1 MGQTVNEDSMD
12 IKKEEEEKTYSSTS
26 STQNDEFQWDK
37 YLQETG
43 SFSAPSECFRQSKI
57 PPVNDFKA
65 GMKLEARDPRNI
77 SSVCIATVVGVTGA
91 RIRLRLDGS
100 DNKNDFWRLVDSSD
114 IHPVGTCEKDGDL
127 LQPPLGYQ
135 MNASSWP
142 MFLLRTL
149 NGSEMAPAALFKKE
163 PPKPP
168 VNNFKVGM
176 KLEAIDKKN
185 PYMICPATIGDVKG
199 DEVHITFDGW
209 SGGFDY
215 WCKYD
220 SRDIFPVGWCQLTGD
235 VLQPPGTSVP
245 ITKNI
250 VKIQQSFPS
259 EETEH
264 SMPSPQKTALVVPT
278 QQIRKSSRIKASGST
293 SFTKKGGPFKNLSP
307 KKKGVNSGKK
317 VIPFNQSLCYI
328 CIHIFP
334 PVCVYINKHG
344 DFGPYLDPRRIQ
356 QLPDHFGPGPVT
368 VVLRRTV
375 QACVDCAFQ
384 AKTVF
389 GFLKPDHRGEV
400 ITAYFDGETHSIQL
414 PPVNSASFAL
424 RFLET
429 FCHSMQCDN
438 LLSSQPVSS
447 YKGTAHSSPEG
458 DKNIS
463 EELSPE
469 GNGMPKEENIPEDSK
484 KYLLNLGNPPSP
496 VFRNPVYT
504 HTSVFK
510 SFPQN
515 VPGTSSSALG
525 GNKSSTKTGYHDVK
539 FQVQRKSED
548 YIIVTIE
555 DDSDDDSDD
564 IMVID
569 DTEGEVIQDRCSS
582 DDTLPIQPNFQG
594 SGNDHQ
600 QPLQMPYGVDGLLV
614 QGHQAA
620 MQMNHP
626 GNLKRYNPGSMEME
640 FMPVHKKG
648 RSSLPGEANM
658 NNDVPYD
665 ANHRN
670 QLMELRHYCE
680 GNRSSSLPGERQEAN
695 AQANPVGTSGQ
706 SAACSEAQQP
716 GRRASPPMPRIVSAH
731 SLQPF
736 FIPGIQ
742 YPGCPVFS
750 YYFNEGAENGIIS
763 SVQANTA
770 VPVAILPH
778 GEPHMAYNP
787 AMMNHLAS
795 MENERQNLEMP
806 PNAVPNLGHSTEAVN
821 HPTLLENDIGHNVA
835 YSSVFIPS
843 DSGVPRV
850 AENTVENN
858 REAANYATAPGNVNG
873 QCSSSSSGCHVPNF
887 EYLGDPQRNVKVLEV
902 HLVIAQRK
910 PRPQL
915 AARYLVCVLFS
926 KEVLMRS
933 SVDVN
938 SQGRPPLDPNILAAL
953 REYLAM
959 IFPNHDMSEGGR
971 EWRACIA
978 DISSLIH
985 CLCLEAKKAS
995 QKTHDNSSASASAA
1009 SNDESDDDAGEGT
1022 SQSAQQMDASEAR
1035 EDENSQQN
1043 DNDDPEG
1050 AIEAPPPANDEPAAP
1065 QDAAKV
1071 DYLGNPCRNVQIPS
1085 SVLQIARTKSRPELS
1100 ARYLVRSLF
1109 TEDVLIRS
1117 NVYGNPRRG
1126 IRALNTNKIQ
1136 ALREFLQ
1143 GAYPTSDL
1151 SEAGYDWKL
1160 SVRGIN
1166 SCIRSLRFE
1175 FKRSKLQLRAEA
1187 APLTESR
1194 DSDESEEAADSD
1206 ESEEPADSDEAEDPA
1221 DVAEEPGNITAAE
1234 EPADPDAVDTDETEE
1249 STDTEAVEIT
1259 DNEET
1264 EEPRGPDAA
1273 V

>member
-1 MGQTVNEDSMD
+1 MWKPVKWDPGLWDPASEGQPLNTGSMRPGEITPEKDTMGQTVNEDSMD

-317 VIPFNQSLCYI
+317 EKFIPVVCSTSATSLNSLARNRNIPYDAPGPSKI
-328 CIHIFP
+328 VMST
-334 PVCVYINKHG
+334 VCVYINKHG

-463 EELSPE
+463 AMEDTAAKTSIKRSPQQPVPYVVPLSPKFSKTKMHASKEELSPE

-539 FQVQRKSED
+539 FQVQRKSEAPSFIAVPD
-548 YIIVTIE
+548 PSVLKQGFSKDPSTWSVE
-555 DDSDDDSDD
+555 
-564 IMVID
+564 
-569 DTEGEVIQDRCSS
+569 EVIQ
-582 DDTLPIQPNFQG
+582 
-594 SGNDHQ
+594 
-600 QPLQMPYGVDGLLV
+600 
-614 QGHQAA
+614 
-620 MQMNHP
+620 
-626 GNLKRYNPGSMEME
+626 
-640 FMPVHKKG
+640 FM
-648 RSSLPGEANM
+648 
-658 NNDVPYD
+658 
-665 ANHRN
+665 
-670 QLMELRHYCE
+670 RH
-680 GNRSSSLPGERQEAN
+680 
-695 AQANPVGTSGQ
+695 T
-706 SAACSEAQQP
+706 
-716 GRRASPPMPRIVSAH
+716 
-731 SLQPF
+731 
-736 FIPGIQ
+736 
-742 YPGCPVFS
+742 
-750 YYFNEGAENGIIS
+750 
-763 SVQANTA
+763 
-770 VPVAILPH
+770 
-778 GEPHMAYNP
+778 
-787 AMMNHLAS
+787 
-795 MENERQNLEMP
+795 
-806 PNAVPNLGHSTEAVN
+806 
-821 HPTLLENDIGHNVA
+821 
-835 YSSVFIPS
+835 
-843 DSGVPRV
+843 
-850 AENTVENN
+850 
-858 REAANYATAPGNVNG
+858 
-873 QCSSSSSGCHVPNF
+873 
-887 EYLGDPQRNVKVLEV
+887 DPQISGPLADLFRQHEIDGKAL
-902 HLVIAQRK
+902 LLLKSDVIMKYMGLKLGPALK
-910 PRPQL
+910 L
-915 AARYLVCVLFS
+915 CYYIDKL
-926 KEVLMRS
+926 KEGKY
-933 SVDVN
+933 N
-938 SQGRPPLDPNILAAL
+938 
-953 REYLAM
+953 
-959 IFPNHDMSEGGR
+959 
-971 EWRACIA
+971 
-978 DISSLIH
+978 
-985 CLCLEAKKAS
+985 
-995 QKTHDNSSASASAA
+995 
-1009 SNDESDDDAGEGT
+1009 
-1022 SQSAQQMDASEAR
+1022 
-1035 EDENSQQN
+1035 
-1043 DNDDPEG
+1043 
-1050 AIEAPPPANDEPAAP
+1050 
-1065 QDAAKV
+1065 
-1071 DYLGNPCRNVQIPS
+1071 
-1085 SVLQIARTKSRPELS
+1085 
-1100 ARYLVRSLF
+1100 
-1109 TEDVLIRS
+1109 
-1117 NVYGNPRRG
+1117 
-1126 IRALNTNKIQ
+1126 
-1136 ALREFLQ
+1136 
-1143 GAYPTSDL
+1143 
-1151 SEAGYDWKL
+1151 
-1160 SVRGIN
+1160 
-1166 SCIRSLRFE
+1166 
-1175 FKRSKLQLRAEA
+1175 
-1187 APLTESR
+1187 
-1194 DSDESEEAADSD
+1194 
-1206 ESEEPADSDEAEDPA
+1206 
-1221 DVAEEPGNITAAE
+1221 
-1234 EPADPDAVDTDETEE
+1234 
-1249 STDTEAVEIT
+1249 
-1259 DNEET
+1259 
-1264 EEPRGPDAA
+1264 
-1273 V
+1273 